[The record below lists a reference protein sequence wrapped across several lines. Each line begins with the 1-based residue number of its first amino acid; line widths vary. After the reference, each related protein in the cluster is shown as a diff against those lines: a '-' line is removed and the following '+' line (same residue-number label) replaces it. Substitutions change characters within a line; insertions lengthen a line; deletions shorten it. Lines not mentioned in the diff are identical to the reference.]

1 MRWIGIWMQQ
11 GNGSCFLIPY
21 GKSVPMRL
29 APAASKQMIM
39 YFFSGYT

>member
-1 MRWIGIWMQQ
+1 MGQED
-11 GNGSCFLIPY
+11 NGCFLIPY
-21 GKSVPMRL
+21 GKSAPMGL